1 MGVGGVLAV
10 RGGRLA
16 RITLRGFGDAVP
28 MANDAVLVG
37 VLLESTACSDA
48 MVLHHLLLCCM
59 SPRPAPCRFCLSAYL
74 FRCFIVYCSM
84 PAPIPY
90 LLPPFSPYLHVRL
103 KF

>member
-1 MGVGGVLAV
+1 VGGVGVLAV

-48 MVLHHLLLCCM
+48 MVPTSSSVVEVGYV
-59 SPRPAPCRFCLSAYL
+59 SPPCRFIRKIFLSSH
-74 FRCFIVYCSM
+74 IG
-84 PAPIPY
+84 PIP
-90 LLPPFSPYLHVRL
+90 LP
-103 KF
+103 